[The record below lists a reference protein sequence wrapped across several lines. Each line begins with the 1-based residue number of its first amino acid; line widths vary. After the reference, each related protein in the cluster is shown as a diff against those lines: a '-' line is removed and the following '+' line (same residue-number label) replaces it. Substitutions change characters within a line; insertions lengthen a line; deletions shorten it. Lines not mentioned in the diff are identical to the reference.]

1 VTHASVPLCPRLPL
15 PPNAGKAEGDLERAV
30 HAVFDGVIV
39 SAAHPRTVINV
50 DVQVIHDDGALLP
63 AVLNCV
69 TLALVDA
76 GIPIDGMVAAV
87 SAGLTRP
94 DADGGAAAAVPVIPA
109 LAGREAPDGGVPEGA
124 PVLDLLASEEGRSC
138 RVAGAYAF
146 KGPQQ
151 AAAAGGGA
159 PIFTRQAG
167 AGSWDDTQT
176 LLDAASTAAGTV
188 LAFLRLAA
196 QNKVARD
203 GVNLGLTSGLSEAGR

>member
-1 VTHASVPLCPRLPL
+1 MH
-15 PPNAGKAEGDLERAV
+15 D
-30 HAVFDGVIV
+30 VFDGVIV
-39 SAAHPRTVINV
+39 AAVHPRTFINV

-87 SAGLTRP
+87 SAGLPRP
-94 DADGGAAAAVPVIPA
+94 DADVGAAAAPVIPA
-109 LAGREAPDGGVPEGA
+109 LAGREAPDGGLADGA
-124 PVLDLLASEEGRSC
+124 PLLDLLASEEGRC

-151 AAAAGGGA
+151 PAAGAA
-159 PIFTRQAG
+159 PVFTRQAG
-167 AGSWDDTQT
+167 ACSWDDTQT
-176 LLDAASTAAGTV
+176 LLDTASTAAGTV

-203 GVNLGLTSGLSEAGR
+203 GVNLGLAAGTSEAGR